1 MEMNKEY
8 FEKELKNTLK
18 MDDEKIKII
27 SEILDDNNIIG
38 KKSKEKIIV
47 ELKEKLKI
55 TEEESNEIYNVAMNI
70 IKKGL
75 KEKLK
80 HPFKSLD

>member
-75 KEKLK
+75 K
-80 HPFKSLD
+80 

>member
-55 TEEESNEIYNVAMNI
+55 TEEESNEIYKVAMNI

-75 KEKLK
+75 K
-80 HPFKSLD
+80 